1 MEPFSEE
8 FLGIPKV
15 IWKGILFLIVCIA
28 IYYGWKRNKD
38 DVWYVIN
45 EHIWR
50 RCVGSSKFSHCY
62 IQKNFAI
69 HLNR

>member
-1 MEPFSEE
+1 MESFSEE

-50 RCVGSSKFSHCY
+50 RCVGSSKFSHTVTSRK
-62 IQKNFAI
+62 ISLFI
-69 HLNR
+69 

>member
-1 MEPFSEE
+1 MESFSEE

-50 RCVGSSKFSHCY
+50 RCVGSSKFSH
-62 IQKNFAI
+62 IVTSRKI
-69 HLNR
+69 SLSI